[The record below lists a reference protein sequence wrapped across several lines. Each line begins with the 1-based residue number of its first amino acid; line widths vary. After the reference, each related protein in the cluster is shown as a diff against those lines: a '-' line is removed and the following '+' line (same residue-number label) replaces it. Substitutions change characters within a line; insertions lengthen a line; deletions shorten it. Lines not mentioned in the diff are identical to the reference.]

1 MRSCRWS
8 TPFPRVASIVAL
20 AVVVGL
26 SAAHAADPVA
36 IVEDVIAAKPTVR
49 FMDYVTS
56 GTVIRL
62 RPADSLVLGYVRSCW
77 RETIRGGVV
86 TVGTLQST
94 VKGGEV
100 TRQKVECDGGRMR
113 LTPEQAASTGGMIFR
128 GISQERRETR
138 PPVNLYARSP
148 IFVMQGAGLLRIVR
162 SDKADNP
169 IEVMVQPEP
178 SSSFAIYDMA
188 TAGSAL
194 AAGGTYRASWSTDTV
209 EFSIDR
215 GAAAGNGPI
224 VGRVIQLR
232 GTSERAGVPNAIASR
247 KP

>member
-1 MRSCRWS
+1 MPSCRWG
-8 TPFPRVASIVAL
+8 TAFHTVASIVTL
-20 AVVVGL
+20 AVVVGS

-113 LTPEQAASTGGMIFR
+113 LTPEQAAITGGIVFR
-128 GISQERRETR
+128 GVRQ
-138 PPVNLYARSP
+138 PPPPITLYARSP
-148 IFVMQGAGLLRIVR
+148 IFVMHGAGLLKIVR
-162 SDKADNP
+162 SDEADDP

-178 SSSFAIYDMA
+178 SSRFAIYDMA
-188 TAGSAL
+188 SAGNKL
-194 AAGGTYRASWSTDTV
+194 AAGGAYRASWSSAMV
-209 EFSIDR
+209 EFTIDR
-215 GAAAGNGPI
+215 DATAGDGPI
-224 VGRVIQLR
+224 VGRVIRLR
-232 GTSERAGVPNAIASR
+232 GTNERAGVRNAIASR
-247 KP
+247 KQ